1 MPKTGGMLAQVRQ
14 QAIADLVNQQG
25 NITVNELCSRFEVS
39 PATIRNDLRDLEARG
54 SLKRTHGGA
63 VGCKKSAYELNTYQK
78 EVQNIDEKCAI
89 AKAAMEFI
97 HEGDAIALDSGTT
110 TFEIAQLLAGLRD
123 ITVVTNDLQIASWL
137 ERYTTV
143 TVILAGGTVRRHF
156 RCTTGQQVIDMLST
170 LHVDKA
176 FVAANGV
183 SIKNGL
189 TTPNVDMAAVKKQI
203 IESADKVILIADSSK
218 IERKAFVSYAPISE
232 VDVLITDEHA
242 DNGFTET
249 LRGAGITVV
258 CAETDNKRK

>member
-1 MPKTGGMLAQVRQ
+1 M
-14 QAIADLVNQQG
+14 
-25 NITVNELCSRFEVS
+25 
-39 PATIRNDLRDLEARG
+39 
-54 SLKRTHGGA
+54 
-63 VGCKKSAYELNTYQK
+63 
-78 EVQNIDEKCAI
+78 
-89 AKAAMEFI
+89 
-97 HEGDAIALDSGTT
+97 
-110 TFEIAQLLAGLRD
+110 
-123 ITVVTNDLQIASWL
+123 
-137 ERYTTV
+137 
-143 TVILAGGTVRRHF
+143 
-156 RCTTGQQVIDMLST
+156 
-170 LHVDKA
+170 
-176 FVAANGV
+176 